1 MPRGLGLILFG
12 GLGYL
17 LLYAAIANGGRFAAH
32 PWAGLQEDAYTGDRS
47 TATGPTSGDLAPEPT
62 LAGTTRNAAQII
74 SGGSTA
80 PRRRRAQTGVNV

>member
-17 LLYAAIANGGRFAAH
+17 LLYASIANSGRFASH

-47 TATGPTSGDLAPEPT
+47 TATGPAGTSTAPEPT
-62 LAGTTRNAAQII
+62 LSTTQPGATILAGRTR
-74 SGGSTA
+74 A
-80 PRRRRAQTGVNV
+80 PHRRAQTGTLV